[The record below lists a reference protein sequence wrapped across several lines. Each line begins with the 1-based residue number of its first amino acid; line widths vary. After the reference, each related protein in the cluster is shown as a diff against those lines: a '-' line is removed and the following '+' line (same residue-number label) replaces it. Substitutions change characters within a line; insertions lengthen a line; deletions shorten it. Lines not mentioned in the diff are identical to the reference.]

1 MSTAADLDKYNHL
14 WKQRD
19 MYRFRRLLLGKLIV
33 RGFTCNVIDLMV
45 LGVAPVYASYKGML
59 TMRQHTVCSNAIG
72 TKRYIRFL
80 SHPIGADSA

>member
-1 MSTAADLDKYNHL
+1 MGQMKGVE
-14 WKQRD
+14 
-19 MYRFRRLLLGKLIV
+19 RRI
-33 RGFTCNVIDLMV
+33 VIDLVV

-80 SHPIGADSA
+80 SHPIGADSAYYAVAESGQQSTRE